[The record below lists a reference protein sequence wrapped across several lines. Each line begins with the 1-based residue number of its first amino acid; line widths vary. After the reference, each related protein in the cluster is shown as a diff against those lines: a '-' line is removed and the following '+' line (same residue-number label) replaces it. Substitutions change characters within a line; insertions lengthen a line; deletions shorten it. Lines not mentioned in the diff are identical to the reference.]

1 MKNMYNLF
9 MGSNE
14 LIIIYRNG
22 THHVIEKD
30 EDYNE
35 VFTGSYEKCCEYCK
49 NRNIDYLESFY

>member
-1 MKNMYNLF
+1 MYNLF

-14 LIIIYRNG
+14 LIVIYRNG

-35 VFTGSYEKCCEYCK
+35 VFIGSYEKCCEYCK